1 MECHCKDHLPGD
13 WHSHEGCD
21 CQNNDYPTYAFVV
34 TKVIEEVEKG
44 YLLNGRVIRPTR
56 VKISK

>member
-34 TKVIEEVEKG
+34 TKVIEDYPGAGV
-44 YLLNGRVIRPTR
+44 VF
-56 VKISK
+56 ISKTFMECL